1 MAVEQEPYVRL
12 TSVLTV
18 AFGLSCFAPSALA
31 APAGNYIAD
40 WSDDWTEALEG
51 WKLGSQLSLST
62 DSASKGISETQ
73 GNGQV
78 SVAVT
83 ASRDWAYVSARLKN
97 VKSSDGSDYQSA
109 LAVGGRW
116 AVGPD
121 IHLNSQI
128 IYKVNGGARPG
139 SDTHF
144 VEWQSEASRT
154 FGRTTLKAL
163 TIWSPDSSGATKE
176 ALYYEVGLSRK
187 VSEALTL
194 SAGAGERRVDPKRNY
209 TAWNAGASVNLNAR
223 TTLDLRYYNT
233 NRHEYSKVHGDR
245 FVLALQRKF

>member
-1 MAVEQEPYVRL
+1 MRL
-12 TSVLTV
+12 SATLSVIAL
-18 AFGLSCFAPSALA
+18 LSLQAPGAMA
-31 APAGNYIAD
+31 APTNSLIAD
-40 WSDDWTEALEG
+40 WSDDWNAAISG
-51 WKLGSQLSLST
+51 WKMSGQLTAAT
-62 DSASKGISETQ
+62 DSTSKGISETQ

-78 SVAVT
+78 AVALT
-83 ASRDWAYVSARLKN
+83 ATRNWFYASARYKN
-97 VKSSDGSDYQSA
+97 YKGSDGSDYQSG
-109 LAVGGRW
+109 LAVGGKW
-116 AVGPD
+116 VLGKAT
-121 IHLNSQI
+121 LNSQLI
-128 IYKVNGGARPG
+128 HKVNMGARAG
-139 SDTHF
+139 VDNHF
-144 VEWQSEASRT
+144 VEWQTELTRP
-154 FGRTTLKAL
+154 FGRNTFKAL